1 MTIDGDQIAMLVYLG
16 IWGTVLISYFL
27 IARTQ
32 GIGQSLRQLIL
43 WGLIIVGV
51 AAGYGLW
58 QDLSQQ
64 NRITVVSEGGVAL
77 RADRNGH
84 FHITLGV
91 NGTPVDFLVD
101 TGASDL
107 VLTRE
112 DAMRAGIDPAS
123 LNFLGQAM
131 TANGMVRTARVTL
144 DEVALRAGDLDIRDR
159 DVTASVTEGELH
171 ISLLGMSYLRRFARI
186 SIEGDRLVLER

>member
-84 FHITLGV
+84 FHLTLGV

-101 TGASDL
+101 TGASAL

-171 ISLLGMSYLRRFARI
+171 ISLLGMTYLRRFARI

>member
-171 ISLLGMSYLRRFARI
+171 ISLLGMTYLRRFARI

>member
-1 MTIDGDQIAMLVYLG
+1 MEIDSDQIARLVYLG
-16 IWGTVLISYFL
+16 IWGTVLVSYFL

-32 GIGQSLRQLIL
+32 GIGQSLRQLLL
-43 WGLIIVGV
+43 WGLIFVGV

-64 NRITVVSEGGVAL
+64 NRITVVSEGGVSL

-84 FHITLGV
+84 FHLTLGV
-91 NGTPVDFLVD
+91 NGAPISFLVD

-107 VLTRE
+107 VLSRE
-112 DAMRAGIDPAS
+112 DAARAGLDLDE

-144 DEVALRAGDLDIRDR
+144 DEVVLSTGDLNIRDS
-159 DVTASVTEGELH
+159 DVAASVNEGELH
-171 ISLLGMSYLRRFARI
+171 VSLLGMTYLRRFARI
-186 SIEGDRLVLER
+186 SIEGDRLILER

>member
-1 MTIDGDQIAMLVYLG
+1 MDTDQFMRLIYLG
-16 IWGTVLISYFL
+16 VWGTVLISYFL

-32 GIGQSLRQLIL
+32 GIGQSLRQLVL
-43 WGLIIVGV
+43 WGLIFVGV

-58 QDLSQQ
+58 QDITQQ
-64 NRITVVSEGGVAL
+64 NRITVINEGSVAL

-84 FHITLGV
+84 FHLTLDV

-107 VLTRE
+107 VLSRQ
-112 DAMRAGIDPAS
+112 DAARAGIDLDA

-144 DEVALRAGDLDIRDR
+144 DEVVLSTGDLTLRDR
-159 DVTASVTEGELH
+159 DVVASVNDGDLH
-171 ISLLGMSYLRRFARI
+171 VSLAGMTYLRRFARI
-186 SIEGDRLVLER
+186 SIEGDRLILER